1 MDSLPDNKK
10 IDLQLYILDPLSVII
25 KLAIL
30 SNREVGTK
38 ICISTNIIYLQ
49 EPGPFQAF
57 CRYIFNSNKTDIQYL
72 YNPIEL
78 ACQQYLSKTCIQQNP
93 KIKDLFKCAQN
104 GIIKLMETYKNCAV
118 MRLCLNY
125 YLSIITNHL
134 EEKNNDTLFYK
145 IRREYYTPPACQDC
159 KPLVWIDTITQAY
172 MELDSIAKHYN
183 QTFQYSIK
191 DTFYNDFCN
200 RRVWGQHPDKL
211 DSMWFEPVKH
221 FTYFVEGLGGPFYIK
236 EFSQGGPTKLD
247 FVLTYYKKDG
257 GSCGNFVNDVQDF
270 NVQNLQATIF
280 PNPLNVKSTN
290 ETFEYFLFY
299 FNIILLVKKSF
310 HTIKPIHLNEL

>member
-38 ICISTNIIYLQ
+38 ICIASNVIYFQ

-78 ACQQYLSKTCIQQNP
+78 ACQQYLSKTCIQQNS

-104 GIIKLMETYKNCAV
+104 GLIRLMETYKNCAV

-125 YLSIITNHL
+125 YLSIISNHL
-134 EEKNNDTLFYK
+134 EEKNNDTLFRKDNMSLFYTVDIMQKLTK
-145 IRREYYTPPACQDC
+145 IWTQEKIKIVLNLSTYLSNNENA
-159 KPLVWIDTITQAY
+159 DT
-172 MELDSIAKHYN
+172 D
-183 QTFQYSIK
+183 
-191 DTFYNDFCN
+191 
-200 RRVWGQHPDKL
+200 
-211 DSMWFEPVKH
+211 
-221 FTYFVEGLGGPFYIK
+221 
-236 EFSQGGPTKLD
+236 
-247 FVLTYYKKDG
+247 
-257 GSCGNFVNDVQDF
+257 
-270 NVQNLQATIF
+270 
-280 PNPLNVKSTN
+280 VKSL
-290 ETFEYFLFY
+290 ET
-299 FNIILLVKKSF
+299 IMDGIDKHVKQVF
-310 HTIKPIHLNEL
+310 